1 LAALYFTSMS
11 VGAALTRAPP
21 PDFLPE
27 GYIPQVSAI
36 TADKGYVTYSQAMKT
51 PQFYLLFTF
60 VTLNLT
66 AGATL
71 MPAAKTLMTE
81 VFSDLYPALA
91 TGSFLT
97 AYAGFLA
104 TANATGRFG
113 WATGSDYLTRKTTYF
128 IFGLGS
134 PVLIA
139 MPKLIQFAAE
149 SGDPMYFYTYV
160 GSTIFLLTCYGGTLS
175 VLPAYIAD
183 LWGQGNVGAI
193 HGRQLATFSVAATI
207 GPSLLSSLRNMSHTK
222 AIEELTA
229 TIDPAKFQAALGAP
243 TSELAVLIEKKT
255 VTIPRLLEIAPP
267 GTLDPSPFLYD
278 TTFYALGGLVG
289 SAAVCNALLRK
300 VDSSHFTFHEPPS
313 AQLDTK
319 ADKEEVYSNPDL
331 DSGKAANHASKP

>member
-1 LAALYFTSMS
+1 
-11 VGAALTRAPP
+11 
-21 PDFLPE
+21 
-27 GYIPQVSAI
+27 
-36 TADKGYVTYSQAMKT
+36 MKT

-60 VTLNLT
+60 VTLNLS

-104 TANATGRFG
+104 SANAAGRFA
-113 WATGSDYLTRKTTYF
+113 WAASSDYLTRKTTFF

-139 MPKLIQFAAE
+139 VPQLIQYAAA
-149 SGDPMYFYTYV
+149 SGDPMYFYAYV
-160 GSTIFLLTCYGGTLS
+160 GSTLFLLTCYGGTLS

-193 HGRQLATFSVAATI
+193 HGRQLVAFSFAASI
-207 GPSLLSSLRNMSHTK
+207 GPSMLSSLRSMSYTR
-222 AIEELTA
+222 AIEDLAA
-229 TIDPAKFQAALGAP
+229 TVDPAKFQQALGAP

-255 VTIPRLLEIAPP
+255 ATIPRLLEIAPP

-289 SAAVCNALLRK
+289 SAAICNALLRK
-300 VDSSHFTFHEPPS
+300 VDSSHFTFDELQS
-313 AQLDTK
+313 
-319 ADKEEVYSNPDL
+319 PDL
-331 DSGKAANHASKP
+331 GTETEKEDAPQLSKSCWP